1 MFSLTQLSV
10 SKDFS
15 LSLDVPSYLI
25 RGEEIVLEVNLIN
38 HLEHDIDVCMT
49 KYVWNILLKVNYPTC
64 CNKHCHCASVCL
76 SPQVILLLA
85 QSEAFEFVLVDRG
98 DVSVVNAQKLTL
110 GSHVSAS
117 ALFPI
122 RPVALG
128 MMEISV
134 DAVSAEASDS
144 LVWRVLVKVC

>member
-1 MFSLTQLSV
+1 M
-10 SKDFS
+10 
-15 LSLDVPSYLI
+15 
-25 RGEEIVLEVNLIN
+25 
-38 HLEHDIDVCMT
+38 
-49 KYVWNILLKVNYPTC
+49 
-64 CNKHCHCASVCL
+64 

-85 QSEAFEFVLVDRG
+85 QSEAFEFVLANRA
-98 DVSVVNAQKLTL
+98 DVSVVNAQKLTF

-128 MMEISV
+128 MMEITV

-144 LVWRVLVKVC
+144 LVWRVFVKVCVDGGKVDHIK

>member
-1 MFSLTQLSV
+1 MANAGCDKTSSGSKFKTPKFKSLKNFGNLSSILPDNFLC
-10 SKDFS
+10 SKGLCF
-15 LSLDVPSYLI
+15 
-25 RGEEIVLEVNLIN
+25 
-38 HLEHDIDVCMT
+38 
-49 KYVWNILLKVNYPTC
+49 
-64 CNKHCHCASVCL
+64 
-76 SPQVILLLA
+76 SPQVILLIA
-85 QSEAFEFVLVDRG
+85 QSEAFEFVLADGG
-98 DVSVVNAQKLTL
+98 DVSVVNAQKLIL

-144 LVWRVLVKVC
+144 LVWRVLVKVWYDGNTGKSL

>member
-1 MFSLTQLSV
+1 MEYSAKIGQ
-10 SKDFS
+10 
-15 LSLDVPSYLI
+15 
-25 RGEEIVLEVNLIN
+25 
-38 HLEHDIDVCMT
+38 
-49 KYVWNILLKVNYPTC
+49 VNYPTC
-64 CNKHCHCASVCL
+64 CNKHCHCAPICL

-122 RPVALG
+122 RPVSLG

-144 LVWRVLVKVC
+144 LVWRVLVKVCYDGNIGKYL

>member
-1 MFSLTQLSV
+1 MAHR
-10 SKDFS
+10 KC
-15 LSLDVPSYLI
+15 Y
-25 RGEEIVLEVNLIN
+25 
-38 HLEHDIDVCMT
+38 
-49 KYVWNILLKVNYPTC
+49 ILCFKGLCFAPIC
-64 CNKHCHCASVCL
+64 F

-85 QSEAFEFVLVDRG
+85 QSEAFEFVLADSG

-128 MMEISV
+128 EMEISV
-134 DAVSAEASDS
+134 DAISAEASDS
-144 LVWRVLVKVC
+144 LVWRVLVKVWYDGNIG